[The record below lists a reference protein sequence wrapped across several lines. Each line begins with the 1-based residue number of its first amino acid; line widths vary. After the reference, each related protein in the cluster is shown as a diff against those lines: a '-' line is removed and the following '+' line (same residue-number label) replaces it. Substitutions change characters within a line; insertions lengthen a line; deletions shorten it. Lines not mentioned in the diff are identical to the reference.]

1 MASTSKAFARSMDS
15 YLNYIKMPWGDC
27 FIIPLGSKL
36 TITAALKRFN
46 LF

>member
-1 MASTSKAFARSMDS
+1 MVSTSKAFTKSIDS

-36 TITAALKRFN
+36 TITAALMRQN